1 MSPLSPQ
8 HPDPIHGLPTS
19 TMGRIAHRHVRSP
32 EPENRLK
39 AQMLDDAV
47 EDNLDAMH
55 GRLPKPLRPVRRR
68 VQLWARGTGWMA
80 LPVVVVMT
88 GAALA
93 GGSKPVP
100 VPTLAPAVAL
110 PSGRRATSIPLPP
123 VPSGSVLSQPI
134 RPDVLSLG
142 VRRVIL
148 DAGHGGDNLG
158 TASATGLLEKD
169 LTLDLAER
177 VRVLVTARGFD
188 AAMTR
193 STDEAL
199 SLQQRAAIANGR
211 RSDIFVSIHVNS
223 LRPTSVRGIETYY
236 LGPSEG
242 PEPDAVAAA
251 ENQHSGYSLSD
262 MRVMLERIYT
272 DARRNESRRLAA
284 SVQRALVQA
293 VRGTDASIIDRGVKM
308 APFVVLVATDMPAIL
323 AEVSCLSNPE
333 EAERLRTVAYR
344 QTLAEALAA
353 GIEAFAREQDSS
365 DTERT
370 GTSGS

>member
-1 MSPLSPQ
+1 
-8 HPDPIHGLPTS
+8 
-19 TMGRIAHRHVRSP
+19 
-32 EPENRLK
+32 
-39 AQMLDDAV
+39 MLDGAV

-55 GRLPKPLRPVRRR
+55 DRLPKTLRPVRRR

-80 LPVVVVMT
+80 LPVVIVMA

-110 PSGRRATSIPLPP
+110 SGRRVTSIPLPE
-123 VPSGSVLSQPI
+123 VPSESVLSKPI
-134 RPDVLSLG
+134 RPDVLSLA
-142 VRRVIL
+142 VHRVIL
-148 DAGHGGDNLG
+148 DAGHGGDNTG
-158 TASATGLLEKD
+158 TASAKGLLEKD

-177 VRVLVTARGFD
+177 VRVLVTTRGFD
-188 AAMTR
+188 AVMTR
-193 STDEAL
+193 STDETL
-199 SLQQRAAIANGR
+199 SLQQRAEVANGR
-211 RSDIFVSIHVNS
+211 RGDVFISIHVNS
-223 LRPTSVRGIETYY
+223 LRPASARGIETYY

-242 PEPDAVAAA
+242 PEPDAVSA

-272 DARRNESRRLAA
+272 DVRRNESRRLAE

-293 VRGTDASIIDRGVKM
+293 VRRTDASITDRGVKM

-323 AEVSCLSNPE
+323 AEVSCLSNPD

-344 QTLAEALAA
+344 QTLAEALAT
-353 GIEAFAREQDSS
+353 GIEEFAREQDSS